1 LKELRTLLFQRA
13 LYNYHAVMYFKKEI
27 IISFFII
34 TISASDLYMPMIWLY
49 LFLLDFLI
57 PFLCGP
63 DLQCVEAHP
72 DAMDAQWSCGGS
84 PWSIGILGPWRL
96 LLGHRGS
103 SSGRGGSSW
112 SLGDSSL
119 GLGGSFWGHRGTSW
133 GRGGSPWSLAS
144 SP

>member
-57 PFLCGP
+57 PFLCDP
-63 DLQCVEAHP
+63 DLQCVFVYMCNFFGKEKRKLTN
-72 DAMDAQWSCGGS
+72 ME
-84 PWSIGILGPWRL
+84 LFFL
-96 LLGHRGS
+96 LVS
-103 SSGRGGSSW
+103 SV
-112 SLGDSSL
+112 L
-119 GLGGSFWGHRGTSW
+119 
-133 GRGGSPWSLAS
+133 
-144 SP
+144 

>member
-57 PFLCGP
+57 PFLCDP
-63 DLQCVEAHP
+63 DLQCVAGFS
-72 DAMDAQWSCGGS
+72 DVTSVSAV
-84 PWSIGILGPWRL
+84 IGVHIVTYWLFLNCIIL
-96 LLGHRGS
+96 
-103 SSGRGGSSW
+103 
-112 SLGDSSL
+112 
-119 GLGGSFWGHRGTSW
+119 
-133 GRGGSPWSLAS
+133 
-144 SP
+144 